1 MGGCARGDGFGDS
14 ARGGGTVW
22 VGLAANSTLGEFAS
36 VGEFGSVGDFA
47 SVGEAMTG
55 CTGAGAGEGT
65 GGKTG
70 RAVAGFA
77 GAASGAAAISSTL
90 SS

>member
-55 CTGAGAGEGT
+55 CTGAGEGT

-70 RAVAGFA
+70 NIVAGFA
-77 GAASGAAAISSTL
+77 GIAARAAAISSTPL
-90 SS
+90 S